1 MAEKHHL
8 DHTPFL
14 VKPGKKFKLADYDPA
29 YTAGFTNKKEAKEA
43 LLEDVTELAA
53 AQELIWASGQYAVL
67 IIFQALDAAGKDGTI
82 KHVMSGVNPQG
93 VDVTG
98 FRAPT
103 EEERKHHFLMRP
115 MRRLPEHGRI
125 AIFNRSYYEEV
136 LVVRVHPHFLYSQWQ
151 PRRLQNVDLDKV
163 WRARY
168 QEINEFEAMVAHTDT
183 LILKF
188 FLNVSKE
195 EQRQRFLDRLND
207 PAKRWKFAVGDY
219 HERQHWD
226 EYQQAYQEMLQ
237 ATSTEVAPWYVVPA
251 DNKWFMR
258 ACVADIITARI
269 QELNL
274 SLPVVSEEKMAELT
288 AVKQQIEAEK
298 HKVL

>member
-1 MAEKHHL
+1 MPEKHHL
-8 DHTPFL
+8 DHKPFI
-14 VKPGKKFKLADYDPA
+14 VPPGKKIKLADYDPG
-29 YTAGFTNKKEAKEA
+29 YTAGFANKKEAKEA

-53 AQELIWASGQYAVL
+53 VQELIWASGQYAVL

-93 VDVTG
+93 VDVTS

-103 EEERKHHFLMRP
+103 EEERKHHYLMRP
-115 MRRLPEHGRI
+115 MRKLPAHGRI

-151 PRRLQNVDLDKV
+151 PQRLHNASLDKV
-163 WRARY
+163 WRTRY
-168 QEINEFEAMVAHTDT
+168 QEINEFEVMVARADT

-195 EQRQRFLDRLND
+195 EQRLRFLGRLND
-207 PAKRWKFAVGDY
+207 PAKQWKFAVGDFQ
-219 HERQHWD
+219 ERQHWD
-226 EYQQAYQEMLQ
+226 EYQQAYEQMLR
-237 ATSTEVAPWYVVPA
+237 ATSTETAPWYVIPA

-269 QELNL
+269 RELHL
-274 SLPVVSEEKMAELT
+274 AYPVVSEEKMAELT
-288 AVKQQIEAEK
+288 AVKQQIEADS
-298 HKVL
+298 KVA